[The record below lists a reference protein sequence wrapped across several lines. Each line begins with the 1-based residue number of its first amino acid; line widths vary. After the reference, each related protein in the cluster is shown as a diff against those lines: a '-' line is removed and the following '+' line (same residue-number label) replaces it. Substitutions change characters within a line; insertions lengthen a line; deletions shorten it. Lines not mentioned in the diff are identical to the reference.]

1 MSAQSK
7 IASRRVDE
15 VLSHAGLD
23 QAAIELLRMDL
34 PVAGAIE
41 LLGVHRR
48 ALDAIRLLAHSLP
61 KREAVWFACTCC
73 RALIGAGLAV
83 TDEKP
88 VSRAEAWVFDPDD
101 RRARAAYAEAEQSN
115 FQSAGS
121 WAAVA
126 AFWSSSSLAPP
137 DQVVVPPA
145 HYLTGVAVVGAITLA
160 AVVEPVGEMDARY
173 ERFLRIGLD
182 IANGGTGRHADGRPL

>member
-1 MSAQSK
+1 MSALIK
-7 IASRRVDE
+7 IATRRIDE
-15 VLSHAGLD
+15 VVAHAGLEPAALALLRMD
-23 QAAIELLRMDL
+23 SPIEAAIELL
-34 PVAGAIE
+34 GAQ
-41 LLGVHRR
+41 HR

-61 KREAVWFACTCC
+61 KREAVWFACTSC
-73 RALIGAGLAV
+73 RAMIGGGLPG

-126 AFWSSSSLAPP
+126 AFWSSSSLAPA

-145 HYLTGVAVVGAITLA
+145 QYLTGVAVVGAITLA
-160 AVVEPVGEMDARY
+160 AVAEPVSEMDARY

-182 IANGGTGRHADGRPL
+182 IARGGSGRHADGRPL